1 MFKLF
6 SNVWNRF
13 REYLV
18 LVSLVIISLSLLT
31 QNNNPQVQKVR
42 AIAFAS
48 FATVTSVFYD
58 LFNITQLKNE
68 NQVLRKLNAE
78 MMIQVSMLR
87 EYGILNRE
95 LKGMLGFK
103 DSTSL
108 PIIPTNIVSKSLSIT
123 QNMITLDVG
132 KNEGIKPGMPVISYR
147 GLVGIV
153 QTCSDNFSIART
165 LKNVDLK
172 LTVKNENK
180 RLNGIMKW
188 DGEKL
193 VIVDVP
199 RTYDFDVGDRIV
211 TSEISSIIPVPIP
224 VGIVAK
230 IEEDKTGLLNLIQI
244 KPFEEVLSV
253 ENVFILMLVENAEKN
268 SLELNFYNRQ

>member
-6 SNVWNRF
+6 SNVWNQF

-42 AIAFAS
+42 ALAFGS

-68 NQVLRKLNAE
+68 NKVLRRLNAE
-78 MMIQVSMLR
+78 MMLQLSMLR

-103 DSTSL
+103 DTTSL
-108 PIIPTNIVSKSLSIT
+108 PIIPATIVSKSISIT
-123 QNMITLDVG
+123 QNTITINVG
-132 KNEGIKPGMPVISYR
+132 NKEGIKPGMPVLSYR
-147 GLVGIV
+147 GFVGII

-172 LTVKNENK
+172 LTVKNEKK

-193 VIVDVP
+193 VIVNVP

-224 VGIVAK
+224 VGIVSK
-230 IEEDKTGLLNLIQI
+230 IEEDKTGLLNLVHI
-244 KPFEEVLSV
+244 KPFEEILSA
-253 ENVFILMLVENAEKN
+253 ENVFILMMVENAEKN
-268 SLELNFYNRQ
+268 NLELNFYNRR

>member
-224 VGIVAK
+224 IGIVAK

>member
-6 SNVWNRF
+6 SNVWNQF

-18 LVSLVIISLSLLT
+18 LVSLVLISLSLLT
-31 QNNNPQVQKVR
+31 QNNNTQVQKVR
-42 AIAFAS
+42 ALAFGS

-58 LFNITQLKNE
+58 VFNITQLKNE
-68 NQVLRKLNAE
+68 NQALRKLNAE

-87 EYGILNRE
+87 EYGILNAE
-95 LKGMLGFK
+95 LKGMLGIK
-103 DSTSL
+103 DTTSL
-108 PIIPTNIVSKSLSIT
+108 PLLPAAIVSKSLSIT
-123 QNMITLDVG
+123 QNTITLNAG
-132 KNEGIKPGMPVISYR
+132 TNEGIKPGMPVLSYR
-147 GLVGIV
+147 GLVGII
-153 QTCSDNFSIART
+153 QTCSENFSIART
-165 LKNVDLK
+165 IKNVDLK
-172 LTVKNENK
+172 LTVKNEKK

-211 TSEISSIIPVPIP
+211 TSEISSIVPVPIP
-224 VGIVAK
+224 VGIVSK
-230 IEEDKTGLLNLIQI
+230 IEEDKTGLLNLILI

-253 ENVFILMLVENAEKN
+253 ENIFVLMMVENAEKN
-268 SLELNFYNRQ
+268 NLELNFYNR

>member
-6 SNVWNRF
+6 SNVWNQF

-42 AIAFAS
+42 ALAFGS

-68 NQVLRKLNAE
+68 NKVLRRLNAE
-78 MMIQVSMLR
+78 MMLQLSMLR

-103 DSTSL
+103 DTTSL
-108 PIIPTNIVSKSLSIT
+108 PIIPATIVSKSISIT
-123 QNMITLDVG
+123 QNTITINVG
-132 KNEGIKPGMPVISYR
+132 NKEGIKPGMPVLSYR
-147 GLVGIV
+147 GFVGII

-172 LTVKNENK
+172 LTVKNEKK

-199 RTYDFDVGDRIV
+199 RTYDFDIGDRIV

-224 VGIVAK
+224 VGIVSK
-230 IEEDKTGLLNLIQI
+230 IEEDKTGLLNLVHI
-244 KPFEEVLSV
+244 KPFEEVLSA
-253 ENVFILMLVENAEKN
+253 ENVFILMMVENREKN
-268 SLELNFYNRQ
+268 NLELNFYNRR

>member
-1 MFKLF
+1 MFKLL
-6 SNVWNRF
+6 SNVWNQF

-18 LVSLVIISLSLLT
+18 LITLVIISLSLLT

-42 AIAFAS
+42 AVAFGS
-48 FATVTSVFYD
+48 FATVTSLFYD

-68 NQVLRKLNAE
+68 NKVLRKLNAE
-78 MMIQVSMLR
+78 MMIHLSMLR

-103 DSTSL
+103 DTTSL
-108 PIIPTNIVSKSLSIT
+108 PIIPGNIVSKSLSIT
-123 QNMITLDVG
+123 QNTITINVG
-132 KNEGIKPGMPVISYR
+132 TNEGIKPGMPVISYR
-147 GLVGIV
+147 GLVGII
-153 QTCSDNFSIART
+153 QTCSENFSIART

-172 LTVKNENK
+172 LTVKNETK

-188 DGEKL
+188 NGEKL

-224 VGIVAK
+224 VGIVSN

-244 KPFEEVLSV
+244 TAFEEVLSV
-253 ENVFILMLVENAEKN
+253 ENIFILIIVENDEKN
-268 SLELNFYNRQ
+268 NLELNFYNRQ

>member
-6 SNVWNRF
+6 SNVWNQF

-18 LVSLVIISLSLLT
+18 LILLVLISLTLLT

-42 AIAFAS
+42 ALAFGS
-48 FATVTSVFYD
+48 FATVTSIFYD

-68 NQVLRKLNAE
+68 NKVLRKLNAE
-78 MMIQVSMLR
+78 MMIQLSMLR
-87 EYGILNRE
+87 EQGILNRE
-95 LKGMLGFK
+95 LKGMLVIK
-103 DSTSL
+103 DTTSL
-108 PIIPTNIVSKSLSIT
+108 PLMPATIVSKSLSIT
-123 QNMITLDVG
+123 QNTITINVG
-132 KNEGIKPGMPVISYR
+132 NKEGIKPGMPVLSYR
-147 GLVGIV
+147 GLVGII
-153 QTCSDNFSIART
+153 QTCSENFSIART
-165 LKNVDLK
+165 LKNIDLK
-172 LTVKNENK
+172 LTVKNEKN

-193 VIVDVP
+193 IIVDVP
-199 RTYDFDVGDRIV
+199 RTYDFDIGDRII

-224 VGIVAK
+224 VGIVSN

-253 ENVFILMLVENAEKN
+253 ENVFILMMVENAEKN
-268 SLELNFYNRQ
+268 NLELNFYNR

>member
-6 SNVWNRF
+6 SNVWNQF

-42 AIAFAS
+42 ALAFGS

-68 NQVLRKLNAE
+68 NKVLRRLNAE
-78 MMIQVSMLR
+78 MMLQLSMLR

-103 DSTSL
+103 DTTSL
-108 PIIPTNIVSKSLSIT
+108 PIIPATIVSKSISIT
-123 QNMITLDVG
+123 QNTITINVG
-132 KNEGIKPGMPVISYR
+132 NKEGIKPGMPVLSYR
-147 GLVGIV
+147 GFVGII

-172 LTVKNENK
+172 LTVKNEKK

-224 VGIVAK
+224 VGIVSK
-230 IEEDKTGLLNLIQI
+230 IEEDKTGLLNLVHI
-244 KPFEEVLSV
+244 KPFEEILSA
-253 ENVFILMLVENAEKN
+253 ENVFILMMVENAEKN
-268 SLELNFYNRQ
+268 NLELNFYNRR

>member
-42 AIAFAS
+42 AVAFGS

-78 MMIQVSMLR
+78 LMIQVSMLR

>member
-6 SNVWNRF
+6 SNVWNQF

-42 AIAFAS
+42 ALAFGS

-68 NQVLRKLNAE
+68 NKVLRRLNAD
-78 MMIQVSMLR
+78 MMLQLSMLR

-103 DSTSL
+103 DTTSL
-108 PIIPTNIVSKSLSIT
+108 PIIPATIVSKSISIT
-123 QNMITLDVG
+123 QNTITINVG
-132 KNEGIKPGMPVISYR
+132 NKEGIKPGMPVLSYR
-147 GLVGIV
+147 GFVGII

-172 LTVKNENK
+172 LTVKNEKK

-199 RTYDFDVGDRIV
+199 RTYDFDIGDRIV

-224 VGIVAK
+224 VGIVSK
-230 IEEDKTGLLNLIQI
+230 IEEDKTGLLNLVHI
-244 KPFEEVLSV
+244 KPFEEVLSA
-253 ENVFILMLVENAEKN
+253 ENVFILMMVENREKN
-268 SLELNFYNRQ
+268 NLELNFYNRR